1 MLSPLTIPILFLA
14 CEIFSL
20 IRRVK
25 VQQSKAQISSIM
37 TKLSKLHEKLM
48 YIRLSKYFDSLY
60 FSSQWRF
67 RKGFSL
73 QHCLLVMLENLEK
86 AKGRRNDIAA
96 LLTSFFRFW
105 LRSSQSSNWKALLL
119 WSFPRCSA
127 DNFFSSKGEWDLPK
141 LITALVLD
149 QILNMDFSCLFYIQ
163 FWIYYF

>member
-1 MLSPLTIPILFLA
+1 
-14 CEIFSL
+14 
-20 IRRVK
+20 
-25 VQQSKAQISSIM
+25 
-37 TKLSKLHEKLM
+37 M
-48 YIRLSKYFDSLY
+48 YNRLSKYFDSLY

-105 LRSSQSSNWKALLL
+105 LHSSQSYNWKALLL

-127 DNFFSSKGEWDLPK
+127 DNFFSSKVEWNLPK
-141 LITALVLD
+141 LIPALVLD
-149 QILNMDFSCLFYIQ
+149 QILNMDFSCLFLYSILDLLLLTRTFKFSFFISELQ
-163 FWIYYF
+163 VTSTQLFIWSHNSQMKANPCKFYNL